1 MANVKVFA
9 DKQMDGRAKNYV
21 SLIYRHGGIKIMGL
35 AKGVSNGQPE
45 ISPLFPTCTPNP
57 YFFGRNEIGCEFQ
70 FSSK

>member
-21 SLIYRHGGIKIMGL
+21 SLIYRHRGIKIMGL

-45 ISPLFPTCTPNP
+45 ISPLFRPVLPIPT
-57 YFFGRNEIGCEFQ
+57 FLA
-70 FSSK
+70 KMK